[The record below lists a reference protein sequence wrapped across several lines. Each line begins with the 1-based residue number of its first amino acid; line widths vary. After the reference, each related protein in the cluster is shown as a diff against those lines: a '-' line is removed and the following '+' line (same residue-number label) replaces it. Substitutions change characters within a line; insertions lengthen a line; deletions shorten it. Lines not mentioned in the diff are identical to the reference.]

1 MKIPFVKMHGLG
13 NNYIYV
19 DTTKF
24 ELKEEILSDLA
35 VKVANK
41 NTGIGSDGLIL
52 ICPSNVADVKMRI
65 FNSDG
70 SEGKNCGN
78 GLRCVAR
85 YSYDNKLVSERKFA
99 IETLGGIVMAEVEDD
114 SVTINMGKPILQ
126 RQFIPMTGE
135 KLEKVINEELDF
147 GDFKMAGTAVSMG
160 NPHIVFIVDDAEKVN
175 VMDVGP
181 KIEKHSMFPE
191 GVNVE
196 FISKIS
202 ENTIRFKVWERG
214 SGITQACGTG
224 ACAATVTAIL
234 NKLVNQ
240 DDEITVRL
248 DGGDLFISWDQNANI
263 WMRGPAEVIC
273 TGEYHYN
280 K

>member
-1 MKIPFVKMHGLG
+1 MIKIPFVKMHGLG

-19 DTTKF
+19 DTTKY

-35 VKVANK
+35 IKVSNK

-52 ICPSNVADVKMRI
+52 ICPSDVAEVKMRI
-65 FNSDG
+65 FNNDG

-85 YSYDNKLVSERKFA
+85 YCYDNQLVNDKKFA
-99 IETLGGIVMAEVEDD
+99 IETLGGIVMAEVEND

-126 RQFIPMTGE
+126 REFIPMTGD
-135 KLEKVINEELDF
+135 KLTKVINEELDF
-147 GDFKMAGTAVSMG
+147 GEFSMKGTAVSMG
-160 NPHIVFIVDDAEKVN
+160 NPHIVFIVDDAEVVN
-175 VMDVGP
+175 VEEIGS

-196 FISKIS
+196 FISVIS
-202 ENTIRFKVWERG
+202 ESTIRFKVWERG

-234 NKLVNQ
+234 NKLVDQ
-240 DDEITVRL
+240 DKEITVRL
-248 DGGDLFISWDQNANI
+248 DGGDLYIRWDNTANV

-273 TGEYHYN
+273 TGEYNYI
-280 K
+280 